1 MQSLQTYTLLTVG
14 AGIVLQVPALLISSS
29 TGIIVTKSA
38 SNNSLAEDI
47 STQLFSHK
55 RVLYVSSILSFTAAF
70 IPGIPKIPFMILT
83 AVFGYLGY
91 TLNEVQKEEAV
102 KVAKQEA
109 TKTEVAAP
117 PDKIVPAIQSDVME
131 MEIGYGIIPLVDP
144 NQGGVLLENITSMRK
159 KIASEIGIV
168 VPPLRIRDNISLKP
182 NNYIIKI
189 RMVEVA
195 KGEVMIDRCLAMN
208 PGNASE
214 KISGFETVEPTFGLP
229 AIWITEAD
237 KERAQIAGYTVV
249 DASSVII
256 THITEV
262 IRTHASDLLGRQEV
276 KILVDNVKKQY
287 PAVVEELIPNIM
299 GLGDIQKVLHKLLE
313 EKVPIRSLVS
323 ILEVL
328 ADYGASNKNVDTLT
342 SYCRQGL
349 SRTITKTYQTP
360 KGIIAAITL
369 DPALE
374 QKIADSIQYSDH
386 GSFTSL
392 DPVYIQKMFQ
402 VLLDETEK
410 MTNLGYQPIVLCS
423 SSVRPHFKKL
433 VSRSFPN
440 LVVLAYNEI
449 LADVEIQAIGI
460 VRMPENK
467 KQQI

>member
-1 MQSLQTYTLLTVG
+1 
-14 AGIVLQVPALLISSS
+14 
-29 TGIIVTKSA
+29 
-38 SNNSLAEDI
+38 
-47 STQLFSHK
+47 
-55 RVLYVSSILSFTAAF
+55 
-70 IPGIPKIPFMILT
+70 
-83 AVFGYLGY
+83 
-91 TLNEVQKEEAV
+91 
-102 KVAKQEA
+102 
-109 TKTEVAAP
+109 
-117 PDKIVPAIQSDVME
+117 
-131 MEIGYGIIPLVDP
+131 
-144 NQGGVLLENITSMRK
+144 MRK

-208 PGNASE
+208 PGNVTE
-214 KISGFETVEPTFGLP
+214 KISGFETIEPTFGLP
-229 AIWITEAD
+229 AIWITDAD
-237 KERAQIAGYTVV
+237 KERAQVAGYTVV
-249 DASSVII
+249 DAPSVII

-287 PAVVEELIPNIM
+287 PAVVEELLPTIM
-299 GLGDIQKVLHKLLE
+299 GLGDIQKVLHNLLE
-313 EKVPIRSLVS
+313 EKVPIRSLVT

-328 ADYGASNKNVDTLT
+328 ADHGATNKNVDALT

-360 KGIIAAITL
+360 KGVIAAITL

-374 QKIADSIQYSDH
+374 QKIADSIQYTEQ

-402 VLLDETEK
+402 VLLEETEK
-410 MTNLGYQPIVLCS
+410 MTNLGYQPIILCS
-423 SSVRPHFKKL
+423 SSVRPHYKKL

-440 LVVLAYNEI
+440 IVVLAYNEI
-449 LADVEIQAIGI
+449 LADVEIQAVGI
-460 VRMPENK
+460 VRMADAK
-467 KQQI
+467 D